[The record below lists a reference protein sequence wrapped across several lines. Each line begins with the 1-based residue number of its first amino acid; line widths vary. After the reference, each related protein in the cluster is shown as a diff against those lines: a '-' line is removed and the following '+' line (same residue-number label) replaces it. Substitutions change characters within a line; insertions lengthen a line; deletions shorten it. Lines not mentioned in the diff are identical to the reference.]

1 VKIADWMCRQ
11 AVTVESSSTLEEA
24 YALMRERGFE
34 GLPVTRG
41 GKLAGVLTLWDV
53 FVAATA
59 SKLEAGRFLREKR
72 VADVVAVSE
81 DEILEAAASLLY
93 RHDFDLLPVVDRH
106 DRVTGVIG
114 KGDVFRAFVEFIL
127 AGERGF
133 PGTGS
138 LTGVAL
144 EPQQRS
150 PEALPLAFAA
160 RSVAGKLIAKALQL
174 LLHPNESGQ
183 DPLALLPP
191 AFLGLL
197 QLVAQLP

>member
-1 VKIADWMCRQ
+1 MCRQ
-11 AVTVESSSTLEEA
+11 PVTVESSSSLEEA

-59 SKLEAGRFLREKR
+59 SKLETGRFLREKR
-72 VADVVAVSE
+72 VADVMVADVVAVSE